1 MLGSAG
7 LCKVDPQL
15 LSWLRNTEAK
25 ACWSELMSF
34 GRLAV
39 VSEVLT
45 TRITPSG
52 ESTPSQTLFEM
63 HVCTFKGIPM
73 NTYQTNTHLSLH
85 QMSPQMEE
93 F

>member
-1 MLGSAG
+1 MLGSAD

-15 LSWLRNTEAK
+15 LSWLRNAEAK

-34 GRLAV
+34 GWLAA

-63 HVCTFKGIPM
+63 HMCTFKGIAM
-73 NTYQTNTHLSLH
+73 NTY
-85 QMSPQMEE
+85 
-93 F
+93 